1 MQASKMCLTWYSSLS
16 LRRCSTFSTIN
27 EQKLYVTVSCMIQSL
42 NYDKVQR
49 EMRVNSD
56 FDYLHIDSFIR
67 FTIMLVS

>member
-1 MQASKMCLTWYSSLS
+1 
-16 LRRCSTFSTIN
+16 
-27 EQKLYVTVSCMIQSL
+27 MIQSL

-67 FTIMLVS
+67 FTIMLVSWKMKIQSTHGSKIP